1 MSYDQLGQL
10 RIAFGEAKVNQ
21 TYMEV
26 VENDPKYV
34 QGFVRKYGDSKKE
47 THRSFLHFV
56 SLYVE
61 RQELTQGVPTD
72 FQSGSPSHGTQATS
86 KAMPKKA
93 IDLESEASWSSEEI
107 KPWSVVQEENVAL
120 QGELNRQHDRISNME
135 NSLTQIMSQLQSLTQ
150 IAMQNA
156 SSQQP

>member
-1 MSYDQLGQL
+1 
-10 RIAFGEAKVNQ
+10 
-21 TYMEV
+21 
-26 VENDPKYV
+26 
-34 QGFVRKYGDSKKE
+34 
-47 THRSFLHFV
+47 
-56 SLYVE
+56 
-61 RQELTQGVPTD
+61 
-72 FQSGSPSHGTQATS
+72 
-86 KAMPKKA
+86 MPKKA